1 MSNKYDV
8 IVIGSGPA
16 GYVAAI
22 RCAQLGLKTACIEK
36 WKDKDGKGVNGGT
49 CLNVGCIPSK
59 ALLDSSHRYE
69 DAHKGFASH
78 GIKAP
83 NVEIDVPSMIA
94 RKDKIVKQM
103 SGGITGLFQANKVTS
118 LYGTGKLLA
127 GRKVQYVALD
137 GKEEVLEADNVILAS
152 GSIPVNIPVAPAD
165 GDVIVDSTG
174 ALEFQAVPERL
185 GVIGAGVI
193 GLELGSVWGRLG
205 SKVVCLE
212 AMDSFLAMMDQ
223 QIATEAKKILV
234 KQGLDIRLSCR
245 VTGTEV
251 VEAKGKKEVIVTYTD
266 KDGNEAKE
274 TFDKLIV
281 CVGRRPFTDGLL
293 SEDSGVKLD
302 ERGSIYVN
310 DLCSTSAPG
319 VWAVGDVV
327 RGPMLAHK
335 GSEEGVMVAE
345 RIAGQK
351 TVMNYDII
359 PNVIYTHPEIA
370 SVGKTEEQL
379 KADGEAYEVGTFP
392 FLAIGRAVAADCAE
406 GMVKMIA
413 HADTDRVL
421 GCHIV
426 GPNAADLV
434 QQVAIAMEFGA
445 TSEDIGM
452 TVFGHPTF
460 SEAVK
465 EAALAVHGHAIHM
478 PNRKKRK
485 QKIAREYFYSP
496 SIAGRIGIQMDL
508 AERDNNYQAI

>member
-1 MSNKYDV
+1 MSDKFDV

-22 RCAQLGLKTACIEK
+22 RAAQLGLKTACVEK
-36 WKDKDGKGVNGGT
+36 WRDEKGKGVNGGT

-59 ALLDSSHRYE
+59 ALLDSSHKYHE
-69 DAHKGFASH
+69 AKASFSGH
-78 GIKAP
+78 GIGVE
-83 NVEIDVPSMIA
+83 NVSLDVPAMIK
-94 RKDKIVKQM
+94 RKNKIVNQM
-103 SGGITGLFQANKVTS
+103 NSGISGLFQANKVTS
-118 LYGTGKLLA
+118 IFGSGKLLA
-127 GRKVQYVALD
+127 GKKVQVTDHD
-137 GKEEVLEADNVILAS
+137 GKETIYDAENVILAS
-152 GSIPVNIPVAPAD
+152 GSVPVNIPPAPVD

-174 ALEFQAVPERL
+174 ALEFKEVPERL

-193 GLELGSVWGRLG
+193 GLELGSVWARLG
-205 SKVVCLE
+205 SKVACIE
-212 AMDSFLAMMDQ
+212 ALDSFLAIMDQ
-223 QIATEAKKILV
+223 TIAKESKKILS

-245 VTGTEV
+245 VTGTEIV
-251 VEAKGKKEVIVTYTD
+251 DNKGKKEVVVTYTT
-266 KDGNEAKE
+266 KDGSEATE

-293 SEDSGVKLD
+293 ADDSGVKMD

-319 VWAVGDVV
+319 VYAVGDVV

-345 RIAGQK
+345 RIAGEK

-379 KADGEAYEVGTFP
+379 KADGEDYSVGTFP
-392 FLAIGRAVAADCAE
+392 FLAIGRAVAADE
-406 GMVKMIA
+406 SDGMVKMIA
-413 HADTDRVL
+413 DAKTDRIL

-426 GPNAADLV
+426 GPAAADLV
-434 QQVAIAMEFGA
+434 QQVAIAMEFGSTA
-445 TSEDIGM
+445 EDIGL

-465 EAALAVHGHAIHM
+465 EAALAVNGHAIHM
-478 PNRKKRK
+478 PNKKKRK
-485 QKIAREYFYSP
+485 
-496 SIAGRIGIQMDL
+496 
-508 AERDNNYQAI
+508 

>member
-1 MSNKYDV
+1 MSEKYDV

-22 RCAQLGLKTACIEK
+22 RSAQLGLKTACIEK
-36 WKDKDGKGVNGGT
+36 WKDSKGNGVNGGT

-59 ALLDSSHRYE
+59 ALLDSSHKYH
-69 DAHKGFASH
+69 DAKDAFIGH
-78 GIKAP
+78 GIATGDLS
-83 NVEIDVPSMIA
+83 IDVPSMIA

-103 SGGITGLFQANKVTS
+103 SGGIGGLFKSNKVTS
-118 LYGTGKLLA
+118 LFGNGKLLA
-127 GRKVQYVALD
+127 GRKVEFTSND
-137 GKEEVLEADNVILAS
+137 GTVSELEADNVILAS
-152 GSIPVNIPVAPAD
+152 GSVPVAIPVAPVD
-165 GDVIVDSTG
+165 NDVIVDSTG
-174 ALEFQAVPERL
+174 ALEFDAVPERL

-193 GLELGSVWGRLG
+193 GLELGSVWSRLG

-223 QIATEAKKILV
+223 QIAKETKKILT

-245 VTGTEV
+245 VTGTKVNGKEV
-251 VEAKGKKEVIVTYTD
+251 VVTYVD
-266 KDGNEAKE
+266 ADGNEQQE

-281 CVGRRPFTDGLL
+281 CVGRRPYTEGLL
-293 SEDSGVKLD
+293 AGDSGVNLD
-302 ERGSIYVN
+302 ERGLIYAN

-319 VWAVGDVV
+319 VWAIGDVV

-351 TVMNYDII
+351 PLLNYDII
-359 PNVIYTHPEIA
+359 PNVIYTHPEVA

-379 KADGEAYEVGTFP
+379 KADGEPYNVGVFP
-392 FLAIGRAVAADCAE
+392 FVAIGRAVAADEAD
-406 GMVKMIA
+406 GMVKMLA
-413 HADTDRVL
+413 HAETDRVL

-426 GPNAADLV
+426 GPSASDLV
-434 QQVAIAMEFGA
+434 QSVAIAMEFGSSA
-445 TSEDIGM
+445 EDIGM

-465 EAALAVHGHAIHM
+465 EAALAVNGHAIHM
-478 PNRKKRK
+478 PNRKRRK
-485 QKIAREYFYSP
+485 
-496 SIAGRIGIQMDL
+496 
-508 AERDNNYQAI
+508 